1 MMLLQGLVRYRRLA
15 RQQWLPVA
23 TIRRVQWQRLQA
35 TLRHAFACSPFY
47 RRRFQGLGMTPDDI
61 RSPDD
66 LAKIPVTTRD
76 DLRDAEDLI
85 ARGFERARIR
95 QSMTTGSTGRRT
107 TSYFD
112 ADAWLMGK
120 YLLKVRAR
128 LACGVRPWDRI
139 AILQEEQSAA
149 RLAGSLG
156 RVRSF
161 SIHRPIDQVL
171 PELRAFGPTVLY
183 GFPGYLLRL
192 GQVAAGSVQ
201 PHHVFTSGEMLD
213 ELTRAGIED
222 AFGARVLDVYG
233 CTEVKEIAWECPRRE
248 GYHVNA
254 DWLMLEAGPTGPGD
268 DGRRGELLVTCLYN
282 RVMPLLRYQIGDTG
296 ELLERACSCGRGLPL
311 ARPTLGRSVDYITL
325 EDGTMVPP
333 YSLTCAIEDVAG
345 MRQYQIVQRTIDRL
359 EVLVVPRREFDE
371 ASRRQI
377 QERLRPVLH
386 GLTAEIRIVD
396 EIAPGPGGKYR
407 IVMSA
412 ATAHRGG
419 FPGGHG

>member
-254 DWLMLEAGPTGPGD
+254 DWLMLEAGPTGPAD